1 MKTSLVGGASAA
13 AAIRSDAMGG
23 GKEGYTPRECGVC
36 RLVSVT
42 PRGLQYLISYMYVGC
57 RLLLPSLL
65 AFVPLHDAARR
76 PRQGR
81 HARRRQTGSRSGPLE
96 SALPAAPTDAKQR

>member
-23 GKEGYTPRECGVC
+23 GKEGDSPRECKRA
-36 RLVSVT
+36 RLQI
-42 PRGLQYLISYMYVGC
+42 GLSDASWVILSLTCMVAGC
-57 RLLLPSLL
+57 CCLRCS
-65 AFVPLHDAARR
+65 FVPLHDAARR